1 MWAAYASLQDW
12 QILAPH
18 ANLVRMLHVPFQP
31 WDFDGGEN
39 LAAVM
44 NSLFCTFGWQRG
56 DIQSAKHAVSF
67 HVPEKV
73 LKSIEYTGAIGSGC
87 NLLSML
93 TRIGSDYRNAENPVA
108 DLNVEP
114 QAFVGAKGMGMYVE
128 LSEESDQNMRILSEQ
143 VANLRK
149 KGILAAGNRTD
160 VKAGILESETG
171 EIRMNI
177 RKNTLTVDAP
187 KFQSAVLKKSEPV
200 KLSALSVMSVSTPC
214 TIAAISLENEKS
226 LADSRR
232 ILVVVG
238 TMFMAENAVFA
249 TEKFDAELDVGDIQ
263 QVMRAGQFR
272 FSLKNGSKGLPSVY
286 ALNMSGSREC
296 RIPVTLKDG
305 RLQFA
310 LDTGK
315 LEYGTPYFEVVY
327 P

>member
-1 MWAAYASLQDW
+1 MERYGMFRA
-12 QILAPH
+12 
-18 ANLVRMLHVPFQP
+18 
-31 WDFDGGEN
+31 
-39 LAAVM
+39 
-44 NSLFCTFGWQRG
+44 
-56 DIQSAKHAVSF
+56 
-67 HVPEKV
+67 
-73 LKSIEYTGAIGSGC
+73 
-87 NLLSML
+87 
-93 TRIGSDYRNAENPVA
+93 
-108 DLNVEP
+108 LNV
-114 QAFVGAKGMGMYVE
+114 
-128 LSEESDQNMRILSEQ
+128 
-143 VANLRK
+143 
-149 KGILAAGNRTD
+149 
-160 VKAGILESETG
+160 
-171 EIRMNI
+171 
-177 RKNTLTVDAP
+177 
-187 KFQSAVLKKSEPV
+187 KKSEPV

-238 TMFMAENAVFA
+238 TMFMAENAVFS

-272 FSLKNGSKGLPSVY
+272 FSLKNGGLKLRSVHRQSVLSD